1 MTDKLGAGGTRAA
14 YAQVAR
20 SVDRPIPPWVT
31 RSASEFSSAVVEPAV
46 RRLVAELLGVGS
58 EDLRPDVSLTDDLAA
73 DSLDLVELAL
83 AVEREWGLVIPDR
96 TLQALRTY
104 GDLVDAVTACL
115 PAAPA
120 AHGSP
125 VFARTRIIPPG
136 DASRGR
142 LERSGELTPYAAELI
157 ADDARRAGPGTR
169 IEMELPAATDDTA
182 VAAAFHGFGR
192 LPARGVQLSVR
203 RSRRPPA
210 A

>member
-1 MTDKLGAGGTRAA
+1 
-14 YAQVAR
+14 
-20 SVDRPIPPWVT
+20 
-31 RSASEFSSAVVEPAV
+31 VVEPAV
-46 RRLVAELLGVGS
+46 RHLAAELLGVGS

-83 AVEREWGLVIPDR
+83 AVEREWGLAIPDR

-104 GDLVDAVTACL
+104 GDLVDAVTACVL
-115 PAAPA
+115 SAPA
-120 AHGSP
+120 GADVAP
-125 VFARTRIIPPG
+125 VFARTRVIPGG

-142 LERSGELTPYAAELI
+142 LERSGELTPYAAELL

-169 IEMELPAATDDTA
+169 IEMELPAVTDDTA
-182 VAAAFHGFGR
+182 LAAAFRRLGR
-192 LPARGVQLSVR
+192 LSARGVQVSVR